1 MRSKEW
7 KRSAGTVVTGIVL
20 LVVGQFVFQLGQQSA
35 VRGLLES
42 GYSDDDTGKG
52 VVLIGGVTVLGGLVT
67 LCWGVWQM
75 AVNVDLAGL
84 VAARHLAELE
94 IADARAAEKEYRRA
108 QKARRVAA
116 DRLAAVARDS
126 ATQGSAPGPGQ
137 SEPAPGREPWEP
149 PAPPT
154 QG

>member
-52 VVLIGGVTVLGGLVT
+52 VMIIGGLTFFGGLIT
-67 LCWGVWQM
+67 LCTGAWQM

-94 IADARAAEKEYRRA
+94 IADARAAEKEHRRE
-108 QKARRVAA
+108 QKARRRAA
-116 DRLAAVARDS
+116 EAARQQRTADS
-126 ATQGSAPGPGQ
+126 
-137 SEPAPGREPWEP
+137 PAPIADDTEPGRAPWSP

-154 QG
+154 HG